1 MIEEWKIRNRKRV
14 FGKYGRN
21 IDEVLY
27 EMPNGSTAD
36 FYIKVEG
43 HAAAILALT
52 DDNKVI
58 MARQYRPGPG
68 KIIIEMPGGGI
79 DEGEDPQT
87 AIKRELLE
95 ETGYQAGE
103 VTHVTSL
110 MKDAYSTMNC
120 EVFIATGCRKVAEP
134 LVTETEVTEVV
145 LLSIDDFRHHLRT
158 GQLSDT
164 AAGYLALDHLKL
176 L

>member
-1 MIEEWKIRNRKRV
+1 MIKDWKVHSRRRV

-21 IDEVLY
+21 IDEVMY
-27 EMPNGSTAD
+27 EMPNGNVVD

-43 HAAAILALT
+43 HATCIFALT

-58 MARQYRPGPG
+58 MAQQYRPGPG
-68 KIIIEMPGGGI
+68 KVITEMPGGGI
-79 DEGEDPQT
+79 DEGEEPKI
-87 AIKRELLE
+87 AAVRELLE
-95 ETGYQAGE
+95 ETGYQASE
-103 VTHVTSL
+103 ATFVTSV

-120 EVFIATGCRKVAEP
+120 EVFVATGCHKVSEP
-134 LVTETEVTEVV
+134 QNTETETTEVV
-145 LLSIDDFRHHLRT
+145 LLSIDDFRNHLRT

-164 AAGYLALDHLKL
+164 AAGYLALDSLKL